1 VSSKSV
7 HDLEI
12 WQDSIAL
19 VKSVYLA
26 TRVWPPE
33 ELYGLV
39 SQTRRAAISIPT
51 NLAEGRGRQNPGEVR
66 RFSMIARASAFEL
79 DTLLQIASDLGFHIP
94 EGLRSALEVL
104 IRRITSFIRYQETKL
119 P

>member
-1 VSSKSV
+1 M
-7 HDLEI
+7 
-12 WQDSIAL
+12 